1 MKRVFRRKI
10 YGKMLTWK
18 SESSGRT
25 ALLIEGARRVG
36 KSTIV
41 EEFAKNEYKS
51 YILIDFNRASKDVK
65 SIFDDL
71 MDIDRLFIFLQATYH
86 VNLHKRNSVIIF
98 DEVQNCPKARQAIKY
113 LVADGRYDYIETGS
127 LISIRK
133 NTESITIPSEEERVQ
148 MNPMDF
154 EEFRWAMGDEVSID
168 IYRQMLEKGM
178 EVGPS
183 LRSAMRDLRLYML
196 VGGMPQAVNELLDT
210 NNLQMVDKMKRN
222 IINLYNDDLL
232 KVDSSGVVS
241 RMFLSIPSQLSRNA
255 SKYSFSSAVGSMSE
269 NKMTEAMQC
278 LEESKVANVAYNVK
292 DPSVGMGLTKD
303 NGYFKIYTADTGL
316 FVTLAFWDKDFTE
329 NIIYQKLLSDKLS
342 ANLGYVYENL
352 VAQMLVASG
361 NNIYYHTWA
370 KDEKHYYEVDF
381 LISRGSKVCP
391 IEVKSSGY
399 KTHASLDAFC
409 NKYSDRIGERYLI
422 YTKDYA
428 KDGATTLL
436 PVFMTPL
443 I

>member
-1 MKRVFRRKI
+1 MKRVFKRKI
-10 YGKMLTWK
+10 YEKMQTWK

-25 ALLIEGARRVG
+25 ALLVEGARRVG

-41 EEFAKNEYKS
+41 EEFAKKEYKS
-51 YILIDFNRASKDVK
+51 YILIDFNKASKDVK

-86 VNLHKRNSVIIF
+86 VNLYERNSVIIF
-98 DEVQNCPKARQAIKY
+98 DEVQNCPKARQAINY

-127 LISIRK
+127 LISIHK
-133 NTESITIPSEEERVQ
+133 NTNNITIPSEEERLQ

-154 EEFRWAMGDEVSID
+154 EEFRWAMGDEVSLD
-168 IYRQMLEKGM
+168 IYRQLFEK
-178 EVGPS
+178 EIAVGPS
-183 LRSAMRDLRLYML
+183 FRSAMRELRLYML
-196 VGGMPQAVNELLDT
+196 VGGMPQAVNELLNT
-210 NNLQMVDKMKRN
+210 NNLQMVDKVKRN
-222 IINLYNDDLL
+222 IINLYNEDLL
-232 KVDSSGVVS
+232 KVDTSGVVS
-241 RMFLSIPSQLSRNA
+241 RLFLSIPSQLSRNA
-255 SKYSFSSAVGSMSE
+255 SKYSFSSVVGNMSE
-269 NKMTEAMQC
+269 NKITEAMRC

-292 DPSVGMGLTKD
+292 DPSVGMGLSKD
-303 NGYFKIYTADTGL
+303 YGCFKIYTADIGL
-316 FVTLAFWDKDFTE
+316 FVTLSFWDKDFTE
-329 NIIYQKLLSDKLS
+329 NIIYQKLLNDKLS

-370 KDEKHYYEVDF
+370 KDDKHSYEIDF

-399 KTHASLDAFC
+399 RTHTSLDAFC
-409 NKYSDRIGERYLI
+409 NKYSDRVGKRYLI

-436 PVFMTPL
+436 PVFMTPF

>member
-1 MKRVFRRKI
+1 MNRVFRRKI
-10 YGKMLTWK
+10 YEKMQTWK

-41 EEFAKNEYKS
+41 ETFAKTEYKS
-51 YILIDFNRASKDVK
+51 YIFIDFNRVSKDVK

-71 MDIDRLFIFLQATYH
+71 MDIDRLFIFLQATFH
-86 VNLHKRNSVIIF
+86 VNLYERNSVIIF

-133 NTESITIPSEEERVQ
+133 NTEGITIPSEEERIQ
-148 MNPMDF
+148 MNPMDL
-154 EEFRWAMGDEVSID
+154 EEFRWAMGDDASMD
-168 IYRQMLEKGM
+168 IYRKMLEKGM
-178 EVGPS
+178 AAGAS
-183 LRSAMRDLRLYML
+183 FRNAMRDLRLYML

-210 NNLQMVDKMKRN
+210 NNLQKVDKVKRN
-222 IINLYNDDLL
+222 LLNLYNDDLL
-232 KVDSSGVVS
+232 KVDPSGVVS
-241 RMFLSIPSQLSRNA
+241 RLFLSIPSQLSRNVA
-255 SKYSFSSAVGSMSE
+255 KYSFSSVVGNMSE
-269 NKMTEAMQC
+269 NKMVEAIRC

-303 NGYFKIYTADTGL
+303 NSCFKIYTADTGL
-316 FVTLAFWDKDFTE
+316 FVTLAFWNKDYTE
-329 NIIYQKLLSDKLS
+329 NSIYQKLLSDKLS
-342 ANLGYVYENL
+342 ANLGYIYENL
-352 VAQMLVASG
+352 VAQMLVAGG
-361 NNIYYHTWA
+361 NKIYYHTWA
-370 KDEKHYYEVDF
+370 KDEKHSYEVDF
-381 LISRGSKVCP
+381 LISRGSKVWP

-399 KTHASLDAFC
+399 RTHASLDAFC
-409 NKYSDRIGERYLI
+409 KKYSDRVGERFLI

-443 I
+443 L